1 MVYCFQLLPH
11 ANIRY
16 QESLDQLGRAE
27 LRCLL
32 HALGFDDVP
41 VHTEQIGGA
50 AFLTFDVPT
59 LAPAQLQLLS
69 RHSALLMLCSRE
81 GELLRP
87 LPVARPD
94 YLPRDLAEVL
104 KYKGKTSAVFTTM
117 MIDLALCA
125 SDYCHQAAPVTVL
138 DPICGRGTSCFCAL
152 QRGMNAIGMDID
164 RRDLKECADYFSR
177 YLQYH
182 KLKHRLDQ
190 SARTVRKTSV
200 PEALYTLADTKEH
213 FQQKDTRTLRLLQGD
228 TGLIGE
234 LLRKA
239 PVEILVAD
247 LPYGVQHAPQAGQR
261 PESFLGMLSRI
272 LPAWKAA
279 LKKGGAMAVSFN
291 ALTLPRKKLVT
302 LMEEAGLHVLTDA
315 PYNNFEHFVEQAVT
329 RDVVI
334 ARRD

>member
-1 MVYCFQLLPH
+1 MTYCFQLLPH

-16 QESLDQLGRAE
+16 QESLDQLGAAE

-32 HALGFDDVP
+32 DTLGFHDVP
-41 VHTEQIGGA
+41 LHRETLGGA
-50 AFLTFDVPT
+50 AFLTFDVPE
-59 LAPAQLQLLS
+59 LDEAQLRLLT

-81 GELLRP
+81 DGLLRP
-87 LPVARPD
+87 LDVVRPD

-125 SDYCHQAAPVTVL
+125 SDYHHQEAPVTVL
-138 DPICGRGTSCFCAL
+138 DPICGRGTTCFCAL
-152 QRGMNAIGMDID
+152 QRGMNAIGLDID

-182 KLKHRLDQ
+182 KLKHKLDQ

-200 PEALYTLADTKEH
+200 PEALYTLADSKEH

-228 TGLIGE
+228 TGLTGE
-234 LLRKA
+234 LLRKF
-239 PVEILVAD
+239 PVEVLVAD
-247 LPYGVQHAPQAGQR
+247 LPYGVQHAPQDGRQ
-261 PESFLGMLSRI
+261 PESFHGMLKRV
-272 LPAWKAA
+272 LPSWKAA
-279 LKKGGAMAVSFN
+279 LKPGGAMAISFN
-291 ALTLPRKKLVT
+291 ALTLPRKKLVE
-302 LMEEAGLHVLTDA
+302 LMEGAGLHVLSHG
-315 PYNNFEHFVEQAVT
+315 PYASFEHFVEQAVT
-329 RDVVI
+329 RDVVV